1 MHRTSQTRT
10 TILAIVVAVLAVPPS
25 LNAGQHSQQHPR
37 YKIVDLGTLGGP
49 FSYGSANGDGGR
61 LLNDEGVVSS
71 YADTQDPDPFA
82 PDFCFDADCLVAHAY
97 RWRRGVMSDLGTLAD
112 GYSSLA
118 ASINDRGWSLGAS
131 QTGIIDPLFGFPQ
144 NRAVL
149 WIGRRMVNLGTI
161 PGGSES
167 IGISV
172 NNAGQ
177 AVGISD
183 NGVPD
188 PFSMFGI
195 GVQMRTF
202 VWERGELQDIGT
214 LGGPDAVP
222 GPGCDNQRP
231 GVVVGVSYIS
241 FTPNDNTGIPTQD
254 PFLWDNGHMID
265 LGSLGGTIS
274 FGQCANNRGDVIGQ
288 SNLPGDLVAHAFIW
302 HKGKMKDLGTLGGDV
317 SEAIWI
323 NDAGDIA
330 GSADLPTPGIHDA
343 VRWRHGHIL
352 DLGTVDGD
360 ACSRGRAINS
370 RGQIVG
376 GSSDCRNF
384 LHAFV
389 WEDGGSMVDLN
400 TLIPSDSG
408 LQLTNA
414 FNINDR
420 GEILAKSVPLGVSPI
435 DDEDLGHV
443 VLLVP
448 CERDDDCKSNTPRT
462 TSLIPTG
469 RAVSNLAGA
478 GTNPPSPANAR
489 NAVVA
494 RQQRMAR
501 QYRLAPARTCE
512 VSGWLKSSSGGECPR
527 NSFTPSRSQDGVLR

>member
-1 MHRTSQTRT
+1 MT
-10 TILAIVVAVLAVPPS
+10 VVALVVVVLA
-25 LNAGQHSQQHPR
+25 GQLWLSASPHSHKHPHYR
-37 YKIVDLGTLGGP
+37 VVDLGTLGGP
-49 FSYGSANGDGGR
+49 LSYGSANGDGGR
-61 LLNDEGVVSS
+61 LLNNEGVVSS
-71 YADTQDPDPFA
+71 YADTPDPDPFA

-97 RWRRGVMSDLGTLAD
+97 RWRHGVMRDLGTLAD

-131 QTGIIDPLFGFPQ
+131 QTGLTDPISGFPQ

-149 WIGRRMVNLGTI
+149 WTARHMINLGTV
-161 PGGSES
+161 PGGNES

-183 NGVPD
+183 SDVPD

-195 GVQMRTF
+195 GVQIRTF
-202 VWERGELQDIGT
+202 FWQRGQLQDIGT
-214 LGGPDAVP
+214 LGGPDTTP
-222 GPGCDNQRP
+222 GPGCNNQRP
-231 GVVVGVSYIS
+231 GVVVGASYTS
-241 FTPNDNTGIPTQD
+241 FAPNDTTGVPTQD

-265 LGSLGGTIS
+265 LGNLGGTIS
-274 FGQCANNRGDVIGQ
+274 GARCANNRGDVIGE
-288 SNLPGDLVAHAFIW
+288 SNLPGDSVAHAFIW
-302 HKGKMKDLGTLGGDV
+302 HMGTMKDLGTLGGDF
-317 SEAIWI
+317 SEAIWV
-323 NDAGDIA
+323 NDQGDIA

-343 VRWRHGHIL
+343 VRWSHGHIL

-389 WEDGGSMVDLN
+389 WEDGGPMLDLN
-400 TLIPSDSG
+400 ALIPANSG

-420 GEILAKSVPLGVSPI
+420 GDILAKSVPSGTTPI

-443 VLLVP
+443 VLLIP
-448 CERDDDCKSNTPRT
+448 CAGDGDCDSNAQRT
-462 TSLIPTG
+462 MSVSPTG
-469 RAVSNLAGA
+469 PAVSRLSAS
-478 GTNPPSPANAR
+478 GTDPQRPANAR
-489 NAVVA
+489 DAVIA
-494 RQQRMAR
+494 RQQRLAK
-501 QYRLAPARTCE
+501 QYRLSP
-512 VSGWLKSSSGGECPR
+512 
-527 NSFTPSRSQDGVLR
+527 TPPSK

>member
-1 MHRTSQTRT
+1 MKSSKLTRMFAASVLVFAIGNLVSAQETTVGSRPRHR
-10 TILAIVVAVLAVPPS
+10 
-25 LNAGQHSQQHPR
+25 R
-37 YKIVDLGTLGGP
+37 YKVVDLGTLGGP

-61 LLNDEGVVSS
+61 LLNDAGVVSS

-97 RWRRGVMSDLGTLAD
+97 RWQRGVMHDLGTLAD

-149 WIGRRMVNLGTI
+149 WIGRRMVNLGTV

-195 GVQMRTF
+195 TQIRTF

-222 GPGCDNQRP
+222 GPGCDNQRS
-231 GVVVGVSYIS
+231 GVVVGVSYTS
-241 FTPNDNTGIPTQD
+241 FTPNDTTGIPTQD

-265 LGSLGGTIS
+265 LGNLGGTIS

-288 SNLPGDLVAHAFIW
+288 SNLPGDLAAHAFVW
-302 HKGKMKDLGTLGGDV
+302 HKRKMKDLGTLGGDI
-317 SEAIWI
+317 SEAIWV

-370 RGQIVG
+370 SGQIVG

-389 WEDGGSMVDLN
+389 WEDGGPMLDLN
-400 TLIPSDSG
+400 TLIPPGSG

-414 FNINDR
+414 ININDR
-420 GEILAKSVPLGVSPI
+420 GEILAKSVPVGVTPI

-443 VLLVP
+443 VLLIP
-448 CERDDDCKSNTPRT
+448 CEAEDDCESMISTVSGPIMTSRT
-462 TSLIPTG
+462 TRNS
-469 RAVSNLAGA
+469 AV
-478 GTNPPSPANAR
+478 T
-489 NAVVA
+489 
-494 RQQRMAR
+494 QRPQTAKEEVDAWRSKMAR
-501 QYRLAPARTCE
+501 RYRFAPTE
-512 VSGWLKSSSGGECPR
+512 
-527 NSFTPSRSQDGVLR
+527 